1 MDACRARVLVAAI
14 VVTFSFSCSPP
25 TGSSGGG
32 DGGGSGSLSPQPF
45 SGVVYDAVTG
55 APVSG
60 ALVRF
65 DTDIDTTGPGGAFE
79 FSFSGSLGVRSRPFC
94 VTADGYSFLYVE
106 TLDVDTSYLAELS
119 VGLTRKNPAD
129 YTDTIRIDGTVYH
142 AEGVEIGAG
151 LVEVSVYGRSGGVQ
165 HLGPVDYEDGD
176 SVEVET
182 AVRSSDA
189 VVMFTVTDVGTGPP
203 PVYEPQPDFVFY
215 AAGVDLSG
223 AGPAAIDIIRPAQDD
238 YDAVFLTGAAPDD
251 TARAYFVGPYSGV
264 PGAFV
269 PATIDGDPVPGDGL
283 LEPVGFS
290 GNDGRYVAIY
300 NPFDWEA
307 AVFVLQREADTA
319 FGGHGKRYY
328 AASRAVAPGGTVAL
342 AEIDE
347 DLGPSA
353 YPDPDT
359 LEYVAAD
366 AELRMDPVADADL
379 FVHELSDISAAG
391 DAVGTVVARHAAVV
405 LPACLVTEM
414 SDTYVEDSFSVFDL
428 ALPSLP
434 PSFLE
439 SPDVSASSR
448 LGEVYGTTTQYE
460 GIVNVPPTGTVT
472 IGIE

>member
-14 VVTFSFSCSPP
+14 VLTFSVSCSPP

-32 DGGGSGSLSPQPF
+32 DGGGGGPLSPQPF

-65 DTDIDTTGPGGAFE
+65 DTDIDTTGAGGEFE

-106 TLDVDTSYLAELS
+106 TLDVDTSYRAELS
-119 VGLTRKNPAD
+119 VGLTRHNPTD
-129 YTDTIRIDGTVYH
+129 YTNTIRIDGTVYH

-151 LVEVSVYGRSGGVQ
+151 LVEVSVYGRNGGVQ
-165 HLGPVDYEDGD
+165 HLGPVDYEDED
-176 SVEVET
+176 AVEVDT

-189 VVMFTVTDVGTGPP
+189 LLVFSVTDVGTGPP
-203 PVYEPQPDFVFY
+203 PVYQPQPDFVFY
-215 AAGVDLSG
+215 AEGVDLSG
-223 AGPAAIDIIRPAQDD
+223 AGPVEIDILRPTQDD
-238 YDAVFLTGAAPDD
+238 YDALLLTGAAAGD
-251 TARAYFVGPYSGV
+251 TARAYFTGPYRGV

-269 PATIDGDPVPGDGL
+269 PATIDGEPVPGDGL

-290 GNDGRYVAIY
+290 GDDGRHVAIY

-307 AVFVLQREADTA
+307 AVFVHQREADTA
-319 FGGHGKRYY
+319 PGGHGKRYY
-328 AASRAVAPGGTVAL
+328 AASRAVAPGGTVTL
-342 AEIDE
+342 ADIDE

-353 YPDPDT
+353 YPDPET
-359 LEYVAAD
+359 LEYD
-366 AELRMDPVADADL
+366 EGLLRMDAVADANL
-379 FVHELSDISAAG
+379 FVHQLSDISAAG
-391 DAVGTVVARHAAVV
+391 DAVGTVVARGTDVL

-414 SDTYVEDSFSVFDL
+414 SDTYVEDNFAVFDL

-448 LGEVYGTTTQYE
+448 LGEVYGTTTQYR
-460 GIVNVPPTGTVT
+460 GIVNVPPSGTVT